1 MTKEDNIMMTI
12 FDWLDYMKI
21 SYNNKAMIKEALTH
35 SSYVNEHK
43 EARRDNE
50 RLEFMGDA
58 VLQLWSSQ
66 KLFAIRPIISEGQMT
81 TLRAQLVCEEALAE
95 YNRQLGLGKYLM
107 LGAGEEK
114 NGGRERDSLLADMFE
129 ALLGALYLDQ
139 GMYAVDIILEQV
151 LTPAIT
157 SPKSER
163 VTDYKTKLQ
172 EFIQSDTRQTV
183 HYEVIHMQGPSNKPE
198 FEVNVLLEDIILGNG
213 KGSSKKK
220 AEQAAAKAAFEK
232 MVK

>member
-1 MTKEDNIMMTI
+1 MSTI
-12 FDWLDYMKI
+12 FDWLDNLKI
-21 SYNNKAMIKEALTH
+21 SYDNKTMIKEALTH

-43 EARRDNE
+43 DTRRDNE

-81 TLRAQLVCEEALAE
+81 TLRAQLVCEEALAQ

-129 ALLGALYLDQ
+129 ALLGALYIDQ
-139 GMYAVDIILEQV
+139 GMYAIDIILELV
-151 LTPAIT
+151 LTPAIHQ
-157 SPKSER
+157 PKSEN
-163 VTDYKTKLQ
+163 VMDYKTKLQ
-172 EFIQSDTRQTV
+172 EFVQSDTRQTV
-183 HYEVIHMQGPSNKPE
+183 HYEVVSMQGPSNRPE
-198 FEVNVLLEDIILGNG
+198 FEVNVLLDNIVLGNG
-213 KGSSKKK
+213 RGSSKKR